1 MQAPRPSAIPFYMVY
16 ATPRGRVCICR
27 TNANIKK
34 RPGADAPNRQMG
46 VGKAFPSKKQ
56 AAELHGNSGSR
67 LPLFFHKELIQPHTG
82 SDPDLF
88 IDGCNVPLASAPGD
102 VQALRDLLDTLLG
115 ADQAGKYLLFPGGKA
130 IFLRKGDLMGFPGG
144 RLMGLTFRQRPM
156 LAAVRQSPDHRK
168 QRRHQQATKGR
179 HPQGPKAGK
188 QQGDGRHHD
197 GGRQAAHR
205 PPHGGP
211 QGRVLSIRGKGQEG
225 NGKEDHIKPAAK
237 IHQGHIAMIQGVPQ
251 EGGEQD
257 GEQLHEQGADGQEPA
272 LLPIR
277 HEACQDQPQA
287 IKQPHRPKERHLAA
301 GVHTDHDAV
310 VEAEQDGEQRSRH
323 DQAGG
328 MAAVGLRP
336 GGVGGPKLLHGPV
349 GEKHQQADAQADA
362 HHKGDGHIL
371 CQTLHQILQ

>member
-130 IFLRKGDLMGFPGG
+130 IFLRKGDLMGFPAAADAGC
-144 RLMGLTFRQRPM
+144 RP
-156 LAAVRQSPDHRK
+156 AKP
-168 QRRHQQATKGR
+168 
-179 HPQGPKAGK
+179 
-188 QQGDGRHHD
+188 
-197 GGRQAAHR
+197 R
-205 PPHGGP
+205 PPEAAP
-211 QGRVLSIRGKGQEG
+211 PPAG
-225 NGKEDHIKPAAK
+225 N
-237 IHQGHIAMIQGVPQ
+237 
-251 EGGEQD
+251 
-257 GEQLHEQGADGQEPA
+257 
-272 LLPIR
+272 
-277 HEACQDQPQA
+277 
-287 IKQPHRPKERHLAA
+287 
-301 GVHTDHDAV
+301 
-310 VEAEQDGEQRSRH
+310 
-323 DQAGG
+323 
-328 MAAVGLRP
+328 
-336 GGVGGPKLLHGPV
+336 
-349 GEKHQQADAQADA
+349 
-362 HHKGDGHIL
+362 
-371 CQTLHQILQ
+371 